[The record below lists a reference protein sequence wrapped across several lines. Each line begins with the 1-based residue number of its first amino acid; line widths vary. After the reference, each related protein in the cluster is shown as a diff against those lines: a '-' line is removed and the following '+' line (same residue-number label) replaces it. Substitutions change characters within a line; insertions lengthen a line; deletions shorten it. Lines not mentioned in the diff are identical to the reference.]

1 MRDVLATA
9 TNVIDIWPY
18 IAAIPTNE
26 LFGHTIVDG
35 CVEHVFRNGNDTFD
49 HVLVVTKTK
58 NVFLTVVVD
67 LVRDTICGHR
77 LKPLGHQRSRAG
89 VPDPIGSGAAKAGGT
104 RETKGEVGAVATGA
118 TVPEAGKTA
127 GALPD
132 LPITTISIAFP
143 WVVMM

>member
-1 MRDVLATA
+1 MRKPHRGRKRSGDPLPGVAALADPNSLA
-9 TNVIDIWPY
+9 QFAVP
-18 IAAIPTNE
+18 
-26 LFGHTIVDG
+26 
-35 CVEHVFRNGNDTFD
+35 
-49 HVLVVTKTK
+49 
-58 NVFLTVVVD
+58 
-67 LVRDTICGHR
+67 
-77 LKPLGHQRSRAG
+77 KPLGHQRSRAG

-104 RETKGEVGAVATGA
+104 RVTKGEVGAVATGA